1 MIRSPAPSHGKG
13 FFFRPRKHGVPFFE
27 GNFQLPNHHQRTKN
41 PEKSSNY
48 TYLSSNNFLKT
59 KKTAWWQKSVA
70 ISFFDKTPVKHNSPK
85 NFTHNHCVSFS
96 GCWQNSKL
104 LKVHREVRWND
115 PRPAKKHGLG
125 NSHSYLCMVWAW
137 HFWSRILYWILNC
150 KKNETEPWWCQVRS
164 AYHPSTVYLH
174 TWHSWFLLDQ
184 CR

>member
-1 MIRSPAPSHGKG
+1 MIRPPAPSHGKG
-13 FFFRPRKHGVPFFE
+13 FSFRPRKHSVPFFE
-27 GNFQLPNHHQRTKN
+27 GNFRLPNHHQCNKN

-48 TYLSSNNFLKT
+48 TYLSSNNFLE

-70 ISFFDKTPVKHNSPK
+70 ISFFDKTRVKHNFPK
-85 NFTHNHCVSFS
+85 NFTHHHRVSCS

-137 HFWSRILYWILNC
+137 HFWSRILC
-150 KKNETEPWWCQVRS
+150 
-164 AYHPSTVYLH
+164 
-174 TWHSWFLLDQ
+174 
-184 CR
+184 